1 MCGIFG
7 IHGNPESA
15 KLTYLG
21 LYALQHRGQESAGIA
36 SSNGH
41 SINSEIKMGQVAD
54 AFNLENLETLRGNI
68 AIGHVRYST
77 TGISL
82 IKNAQPLVINY
93 AKGNLA
99 LAHNGNLVNAIELRQ
114 KLEHEGSIF
123 QTTSDSEV
131 ILHLIAKANGR
142 PIEEAIKFA
151 LSKIKGSYSLLI
163 MTPEKLFAIRDP
175 WGVRPLC
182 MGKIGKQTVFA
193 SESCALDLIGAKYLR
208 EVEPGEMI
216 TVSKNGVKSAAF
228 EPKKKDAA
236 LCIFEY
242 IYFARPDSIV
252 FGKSVHTIRKE
263 LGRTLA
269 KESYWKIGR
278 ADLVISVPDSANS
291 AAIGYAQEAGI
302 PYETGLIRNHYIGRT
317 FIEPSQSIRD
327 FGAKIKYNPVKDLL
341 KGKDVVVVDDSIV
354 RGTTSRKLIKM
365 IRNAGAKKVHL
376 VISSPP
382 ITDPCYYGIDTPT
395 KKELIASRLTVQKIK
410 DYLGVDTLNYLSK
423 EGLIRATGSKN
434 REFCTACFDGNY
446 KINGI
451 KRFDGL
457 PGGC

>member
-7 IHGNPESA
+7 IYGNTESS

-21 LYALQHRGQESAGIA
+21 LYALQHRGQESVGIA
-36 SSNGH
+36 SSNGKE
-41 SINSEIKMGQVAD
+41 IYSEIRMGQVAEVFD
-54 AFNLENLETLRGNI
+54 IKNLEKLKGHI

-77 TGISL
+77 TGVSQ

-99 LAHNGNLVNAIELRQ
+99 LAHNGNLTNALIWRK
-114 KLEHEGSIF
+114 KLEKEGSIF

-131 ILHLIAKANGR
+131 ILHLIAKANGSQ
-142 PIEEAIKFA
+142 IEEAVKYA
-151 LSKIKGSYSLLI
+151 LSKVKGAYSLLI

-182 MGKIGKQTVFA
+182 MGKMGRQTVFA
-193 SESCALDLIGAKYLR
+193 SESCALDLIGAKYIR
-208 EVEPGEMI
+208 EVEPGEMVI
-216 TVSKNGVKSAAF
+216 VSNKGVKSIQF
-228 EPKKKDAA
+228 EKKKKDAA

-252 FGKSVHTIRKE
+252 FGKSVNSIRKE
-263 LGRTLA
+263 LGRALA
-269 KESYWKIGR
+269 RESLKEIGQ
-278 ADLVISVPDSANS
+278 ADLVIPVPDSANS
-291 AAIGYAQEAGI
+291 AALGYAQEANI

-341 KGKDVVVVDDSIV
+341 NGKRVIVVDDSIV
-354 RGTTSRKLIKM
+354 RGTTSRKLVKM
-365 IRNAGAKKVHL
+365 IRNAGAKKIHM

-382 ITDPCYYGIDTPT
+382 IIDSCFYGIDTPT
-395 KKELIASRLTVQKIK
+395 KKELIASNHSVEYIK
-410 DYLGVDTLNYLSK
+410 RYLNVDTLHYLSID
-423 EGLIRATGSKN
+423 GLIKATGSPKH
-434 REFCTACFDGNY
+434 EFCTACFSGEY
-446 KINGI
+446 KIDNI
-451 KRFDGL
+451 
-457 PGGC
+457 GGC